1 MNPTETP
8 RHRGVAY
15 TPPEPKTPPTTGVP
29 MPEPMR
35 VRDCVE
41 RLEKEITGL
50 QDDLTRLQAAIISV
64 LPEKEEVMAVPLP
77 NVSPDAGPLVY
88 SLANI
93 TNRIEATRNF
103 VSWLTQN
110 VQL

>member
-1 MNPTETP
+1 MNPTEIP

-35 VRDCVE
+35 VRDYTE
-41 RLEKEITGL
+41 RVEKEISGL
-50 QDDLTRLQAAIISV
+50 QDDLTRLRAAIISV
-64 LPEKEEVMAVPLP
+64 LPEKEEVIAITPL
-77 NVSPDAGPLVY
+77 NVSPNAGALVY

>member
-1 MNPTETP
+1 
-8 RHRGVAY
+8 
-15 TPPEPKTPPTTGVP
+15 
-29 MPEPMR
+29 MR
-35 VRDCVE
+35 VRDYTE
-41 RLEKEITGL
+41 RVEKEISGL
-50 QDDLTRLQAAIISV
+50 QDDLTRLRAAIISV
-64 LPEKEEVMAVPLP
+64 LPEKEEVIATPPL
-77 NVSPDAGPLVY
+77 NVSPNAGALIY

>member
-1 MNPTETP
+1 
-8 RHRGVAY
+8 
-15 TPPEPKTPPTTGVP
+15 
-29 MPEPMR
+29 MPEPIR
-35 VRDCVE
+35 VRDYVE

-50 QDDLTRLQAAIISV
+50 QDDLARLRAAIISV
-64 LPEKEEVMAVPLP
+64 LPEKEEVIASPPL
-77 NVSPDAGPLVY
+77 NVSLNSGPLVY